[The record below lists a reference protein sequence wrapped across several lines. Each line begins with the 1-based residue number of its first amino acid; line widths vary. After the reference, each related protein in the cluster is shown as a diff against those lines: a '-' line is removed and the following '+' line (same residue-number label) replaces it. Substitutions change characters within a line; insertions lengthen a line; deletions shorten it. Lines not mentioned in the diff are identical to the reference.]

1 MILKRVKVYFCKLDP
16 NRPDMY
22 DKSKPAWS
30 LQIRTESKAQKKEWA
45 DANLNV
51 KTVDPD
57 EGPIYYRVSLKK
69 RTTKK
74 DGSDSLPVEV
84 TAGNGLKID
93 PNTIGNGSVC
103 NLRLWQYEYPASEE
117 NPKVGIATQ
126 LQGVQ
131 VVKHLIY
138 KSTREDFEE
147 DEYEAVQP
155 EGGDDPDEAFE
166 KGDYD
171 NPTPAGD
178 RKVPVD
184 AEDDDIPF

>member
-16 NRPDMY
+16 DRPDLY
-22 DKSKPAWS
+22 DPKKPAWS

-51 KTVDPD
+51 KPVDPD
-57 EGPIYYRVSLKK
+57 EGPMYYRVSLKK

-74 DGSDSLPVEV
+74 DGSNSLPVEV

-117 NPKVGIATQ
+117 NPKGGIATQ

-171 NPTPAGD
+171 NPTPAGG

-184 AEDDDIPF
+184 DADDDIPF